1 VVKSLPAP
9 EPKKNPYLIEL
20 IAVGFFEVNSDWPD
34 PIKLLEINGA
44 TILYSAA
51 REFLITITS
60 RGPWGA
66 IPLPATSFLALYN
79 HKISARQ
86 QKEGDSAKG
95 EKVKTQE
102 SKTPKS

>member
-1 VVKSLPAP
+1 M
-9 EPKKNPYLIEL
+9 IEL
-20 IAVGFFEVNSDWPD
+20 VAVGFFEVNSDWPD
-34 PIKLLEINGA
+34 PLKLLKINGA

-102 SKTPKS
+102 STTPKS